1 LSKQNKRILILDIET
16 KPILSY
22 HWGLFNQNISLDQI
36 KEDGGVLCVGAK
48 WLGGKNC
55 HFFSE
60 WEDGTEGMLEKTH
73 ALLMEADAVV
83 GYNST
88 SFDIPRL
95 RGRMVEHRLPPLP
108 NLTEIDLLKTVRKLG
123 LTSGKLAF
131 VGPFLK
137 IGQKVK
143 NSGWS
148 LWIDVLNGNRTAQ
161 RKMERYCVGD
171 VKLTEQV
178 YNRLKPYMFN
188 HPNLGNGHNCG
199 KCGSTKVQSRGWRVT
214 GHFRIQRVQCQS
226 CGGWGEGKRE
236 KIT

>member
-1 LSKQNKRILILDIET
+1 MTSKILVLDIET

-48 WLGGKNC
+48 WLGDKNC
-55 HFFSE
+55 HFYSE
-60 WEDGTEGMLEKTH
+60 WKDGQEKMLKETH
-73 ALLMEADAVV
+73 KLLSEADAVV

-88 SFDIPRL
+88 SFDVPRL
-95 RGRMVEHRLPPLP
+95 RGRMVENNLPPLP

-137 IGQKVK
+137 IGKKVK
-143 NSGWS
+143 NAGWA
-148 LWIDVLNGNRTAQ
+148 LWIGVLDGCGKSQKQMQT
-161 RKMERYCVGD
+161 YCMGD

-178 YNRLKPYMFN
+178 YIKLKPYMNN
-188 HPNLGNGHNCG
+188 HPNLGHGHNCA
-199 KCGSTKVQSRGWRVT
+199 KCGGTKLQSRGYT
-214 GHFRIQRVQCQS
+214 LTASFRTQRLQCQS
-226 CGGWGEGKRE
+226 CYGWSQGKRE
-236 KIT
+236 KIN